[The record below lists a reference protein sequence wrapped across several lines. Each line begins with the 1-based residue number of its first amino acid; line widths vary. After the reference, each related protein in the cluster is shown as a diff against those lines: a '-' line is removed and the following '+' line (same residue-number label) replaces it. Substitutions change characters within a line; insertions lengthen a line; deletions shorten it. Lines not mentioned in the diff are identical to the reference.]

1 MVTHQ
6 IILDN
11 QFPDPYPSVKNPEPN
26 QEHIPHHVPH
36 VDGIDQ
42 LAHIP
47 VEEYQE
53 KHVPTPCRE
62 LKKFSTPEASSS
74 RVIVYGSNVRSVARN
89 LFQSPVVQ
97 DSRGKK
103 DVCDESFSTESPS
116 DFTAYQESDPRF
128 IFLLLGYNI
137 SQHFFLLKTEV

>member
-1 MVTHQ
+1 MVTNQ

-11 QFPDPYPSVKNPEPN
+11 QLPDPYPSVKNPEPN
-26 QEHIPHHVPH
+26 QEHISHHDPH

-53 KHVPTPCRE
+53 MHVPILCGE
-62 LKKFSTPEASSS
+62 LKKFSTPKSSS
-74 RVIVYGSNVRSVARN
+74 SSAIVYDSKVRSVTRN

-97 DSRGKK
+97 DGREQK
-103 DVCDESFSTESPS
+103 DVCDESFSTESTS
-116 DFTAYQESDPRF
+116 DYAAYQESDTRF
-128 IFLLLGYNI
+128 IFLPLSFYI
-137 SQHFFLLKTEV
+137 SQHFFF